1 MTTLFRMVVAADG
14 KLCTLFVRDLS
25 DTFCTAL
32 SLAAKTLPVIF
43 ARFLRILNHAKL
55 FSHRFSAWRD
65 AIRELK
71 CRRNLAVLEILMA
84 GGKTVIS

>member
-1 MTTLFRMVVAADG
+1 MNGTDDVIPNGGCCGLEA
-14 KLCTLFVRDLS
+14 LYPFVRDLS

-43 ARFLRILNHAKL
+43 ARL

-65 AIRELK
+65 AIWDLK
-71 CRRNLAVLEILMA
+71 CRRHLAELEILMA